1 LRPIQLSRVEDSA
14 SAYRDKNKKHDLY
27 PYSALVYTNNSCLFY
42 FILDQILADLVDFL
56 GHRICLKITFG
67 VTKTLSPMKKLNLL
81 AAITVACSALISGL
95 QAAPITYSIVDN
107 AAYQNGYTVSGS
119 ITTDGTTGSLSSSN
133 ITNWTYAVTN
143 TATSVVAFTE
153 SGTFATVGRI
163 EASATQ
169 FTLLAG
175 SGFDGAA
182 VQLDG
187 RWGSLGWYRY
197 PEQNYGNFDGVD
209 YIVPAMEIYRSAGAP
224 GSGSGSYTTFWN
236 NNVEGTLPL
245 GSTADGSWI
254 IAEVSTVPE
263 PSTYGLLF
271 GGFTLAVVAMRRRT
285 SKQA

>member
-1 LRPIQLSRVEDSA
+1 M
-14 SAYRDKNKKHDLY
+14 KNLKL
-27 PYSALVYTNNSCLFY
+27 LV
-42 FILDQILADLVDFL
+42 
-56 GHRICLKITFG
+56 
-67 VTKTLSPMKKLNLL
+67 
-81 AAITVACSALISGL
+81 AITAACSALISGL

-119 ITTDGTTGSLSSSN
+119 ITTDGTTGSLSMSN

-153 SGTFATVGRI
+153 SGTSAYLVRV

-169 FTLLAG
+169 FTLLAAEGFG
-175 SGFDGAA
+175 SSGA
-182 VQLDG
+182 VVELGG
-187 RWGSLGWYRY
+187 RWGSLGWYRS
-197 PEQNYGNFDGVD
+197 PGNSGFPPFFTPQPAQEGYMSGGV
-209 YIVPAMEIYRSAGAP
+209 P
-224 GSGSGSYTTFWN
+224 GSGSGSYTTFWSS
-236 NNVEGTLPL
+236 NVEGTLPL